1 MSGRRPALSGYR
13 ILWLLVMFDLPVGT
27 KAERR
32 HASGFRHALQ
42 DQGFQMSQF
51 SVYARHCAG
60 KEAAERY
67 IKEVER
73 ALPPAGAVH
82 ILTFTDRQY
91 ENMKTFKGKKRE
103 RGRRNPEQFVLF

>member
-1 MSGRRPALSGYR
+1 MNGRRPALSGYR
-13 ILWLLVMFDLPVGT
+13 ILWLLVMFDLPVVT

-32 HASGFRHALQ
+32 HATGFRHALQ

-73 ALPPAGAVH
+73 ALPPRRRGPYPDLYRPAVREH
-82 ILTFTDRQY
+82 EDLQ
-91 ENMKTFKGKKRE
+91 GKKA
-103 RGRRNPEQFVLF
+103 